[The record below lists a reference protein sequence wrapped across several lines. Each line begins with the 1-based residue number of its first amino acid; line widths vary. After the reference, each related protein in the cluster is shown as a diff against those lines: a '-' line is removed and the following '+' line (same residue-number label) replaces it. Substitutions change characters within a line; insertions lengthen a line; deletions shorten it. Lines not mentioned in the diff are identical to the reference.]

1 MEYSNPELA
10 IEVLSDLQDRL
21 YKKVKKRYENNS
33 NYNTS
38 NTTRKKSANIK

>member
-1 MEYSNPELA
+1 MEYSNPQLA
-10 IEVLSDLQDRL
+10 IEVLSDLQDRI

-38 NTTRKKSANIK
+38 NSTCKKSTNIK

>member
-1 MEYSNPELA
+1 MEYSNPQLA
-10 IEVLSDLQDRL
+10 IEVLSDLQDRI

-38 NTTRKKSANIK
+38 NSTRKKSTNIK